1 MTRGRTSTHVAV
13 TVALLGGL
21 LATNP
26 RWLIRAGAQY
36 HALIDP
42 GLTVPAL
49 RYQLLDTFGTIR
61 FCDSDAYPV
70 AVGGAEQARAI
81 QAFPEIRTAPAL
93 YQAIMRHLRLDSGT
107 DLSDAQKLLVYR
119 EYKKLR
125 AIDLAPLDGKYRFRL
140 VVSRT
145 DDPAYG
151 GKLTA
156 LIEGVI
162 DDRGAITVSAREP
175 HQLQCP
181 ICLAGTTRIDTPRGP
196 TLVRD
201 LRAGM
206 PVWTADST
214 GNRRRA
220 PILLIATAPA
230 AVHHEMV
237 DLVLDDG
244 REFLASPGHPT
255 TDGRV
260 IGALAVG
267 DRLDGRRVTSTT
279 RVPYTEAFTYDILP
293 AGDTG
298 AYWANGVP
306 LASTLFDAVRDGG
319 RRAPESRVQAG
330 PGQCA
335 LPHRPGFGYTWSR
348 SLWTLSAQR
357 TASSVLSGC
366 SGSSWPTCV
375 SSPRSGTT

>member
-1 MTRGRTSTHVAV
+1 
-13 TVALLGGL
+13 
-21 LATNP
+21 
-26 RWLIRAGAQY
+26 
-36 HALIDP
+36 
-42 GLTVPAL
+42 
-49 RYQLLDTFGTIR
+49 
-61 FCDSDAYPV
+61 
-70 AVGGAEQARAI
+70 
-81 QAFPEIRTAPAL
+81 
-93 YQAIMRHLRLDSGT
+93 MRHLHLDNRT
-107 DLSDAQKLLVYR
+107 DLSDAEKLLVYR

-125 AIDLAPLDGKYRFRL
+125 AIDLSPLHGKYRFRL

-145 DDPAYG
+145 DAPAYG
-151 GKLTA
+151 SKLTS
-156 LIEGVI
+156 LVEGVI
-162 DDRGAITVSAREP
+162 DARGAITVSKRVP

-206 PVWTADST
+206 PVWTVDAT
-214 GNRRRA
+214 GNRRQA
-220 PILLIATAPA
+220 PILLTAKAPA

-244 REFLASPGHPT
+244 RELIASPGHPT
-255 TDGRV
+255 IDGRV
-260 IGALAVG
+260 IGVLAVG
-267 DRLDGRRVTSTT
+267 DRLDGRRVDSTT

-306 LASTLFDAVRDGG
+306 LGSTLFDATRDAG
-319 RRAPESRVQAG
+319 RRAPETRVQPG

-357 TASSVLSGC
+357 KASSALSGC
-366 SGSSWPTCV
+366 SGSSWPTCR